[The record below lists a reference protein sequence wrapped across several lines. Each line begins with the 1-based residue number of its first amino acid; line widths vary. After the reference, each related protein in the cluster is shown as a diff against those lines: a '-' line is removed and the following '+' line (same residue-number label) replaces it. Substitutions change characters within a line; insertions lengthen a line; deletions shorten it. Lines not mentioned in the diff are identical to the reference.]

1 MENRIE
7 LKSGD
12 IFVSRSHSRL
22 LDFFITRA
30 QKAIAFDSLS
40 FFTHAGIIVNKE
52 GKTFESGI
60 KIEGLS
66 GFRIGYQNLYENYEG
81 VSVRVLRHREM
92 TPDRFQYAFAPL
104 SRTYNR
110 KPYPIWRLP
119 FFLVPSVARKLK
131 LTSLGVCSEIAAKLL
146 YNLNLIPQ
154 WRSVFPDM
162 LSDWG
167 HSVWGKKGFTII
179 WEGTIGCTDLL
190 DCA

>member
-1 MENRIE
+1 MIE
-7 LKSGD
+7 LQAGD
-12 IFVSRSHSRL
+12 IFVSENPSPFL
-22 LDFFITRA
+22 KFFIMRA
-30 QKAIAFDSLS
+30 QKSIAFDGKAIYG
-40 FFTHAGIIVNKE
+40 HAGIIVNKE